1 MSTRSERRLPVAGIV
16 CLSAVLVQAG
26 ILVAFL
32 VSSLVLSGAQV
43 TAGGDP
49 AWEAVV
55 PFPVFPVPSWLM
67 IGLGV
72 IGLVAG
78 IVWAATARAADA
90 AALTG
95 GVGPAVAGAFASG
108 FFMFAFADD
117 GVPQGAFGIALAI
130 GTVTVLVLFAA
141 AVIHGARADRAAAGD
156 SIEQG
161 TA

>member
-16 CLSAVLVQAG
+16 CLSAVVVQAG

-32 VSSLVLSGAQV
+32 VGSLLLSGAQV

-55 PFPVFPVPSWLM
+55 PFPVFPVPSALM
-67 IGLGV
+67 TALAV
-72 IGLVAG
+72 VGLVAG
-78 IVWAATARAADA
+78 IAWAVTARPADA
-90 AALTG
+90 SALTG
-95 GVGPAVAGAFASG
+95 VVGPAVAGAFASG

-117 GVPQGAFGIALAI
+117 GVALGAYGIALAI
-130 GTVTVLVLFAA
+130 GTVTVVVLFAA
-141 AVIHGARADRAAAGD
+141 AVIHGARADRAAAAD
-156 SIEQG
+156 DVERK